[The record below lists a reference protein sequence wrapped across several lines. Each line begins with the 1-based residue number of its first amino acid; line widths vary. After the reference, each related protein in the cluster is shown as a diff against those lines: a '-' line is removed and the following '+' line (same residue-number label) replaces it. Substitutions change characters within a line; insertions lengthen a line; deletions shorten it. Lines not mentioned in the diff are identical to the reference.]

1 MFDLPTSVLN
11 SLTQSPVDQA
21 PSYKEA
27 VADFTR
33 WQQQREKRADVA
45 TSLEDRL
52 AECSTQGFSWQERLA
67 VLDEAGSSL
76 ASHVEELA
84 RLFGGVK
91 SLTAKEE
98 LLQTLR

>member
-33 WQQQREKRADVA
+33 WQQQQEKRADAA
-45 TSLEDRL
+45 TSLEDWL
-52 AECSTQGFSWQERLA
+52 AECSMQGFSWQERLA
-67 VLDEAGSSL
+67 VL
-76 ASHVEELA
+76 ASHPEELA
-84 RLFGGVK
+84 RLFGGIK